1 MAKAYVKFQAPA
13 NLQAKTL
20 EAVELAKG
28 SGQVRKGVNE
38 TTKAIERG
46 EAKLVV
52 IAEDVDPEE
61 IVMHLPVL
69 CGEKNVPYT
78 YVSEKLSLGKASGLG
93 VPTSAIAVTKGG
105 AGEEALREVLLKV
118 RELAGG
124 VEKPAKEEKKAE
136 KKAAGEKKS
145 PAKKK
150 EEKKAEKPA
159 EEKKAQ
165 PQGEK
170 PAEEKKE

>member
-1 MAKAYVKFQAPA
+1 MAKAYVKFQAPG

-20 EAVELAKG
+20 EAIELAKG

-38 TTKAIERG
+38 TTKAVERG

-69 CGEKNVPYT
+69 CAEKNAPYT
-78 YVSEKLSLGKASGLG
+78 YVAEKLQLGKAAGLT
-93 VPTSAIAVTKGG
+93 VPTSAIAVTKAG
-105 AGEEALREVLLKV
+105 AAEEALRQVLVQV

-124 VEKPAKEEKKAE
+124 VEKPAKEEKK
-136 KKAAGEKKS
+136 GEKKEKK
-145 PAKKK
+145 PKKK
-150 EEKKAEKPA
+150 EAVKPA
-159 EEKKAQ
+159 EKT
-165 PQGEK
+165 
-170 PAEEKKE
+170 EEKKE